1 MEAEVEL
8 RSLKPSLPEGLVC
21 TGSWD
26 WFEQVITAMWA
37 LLEMG
42 V

>member
-8 RSLKPSLPEGLVC
+8 RSLKPSLLEGLVC
-21 TGSWD
+21 TGSGD
-26 WFEQVITAMWA
+26 WFEQVMSAVWA